1 MNEIIYQLSIISF
14 SERKEELS
22 TRSLRSPYKLEKDF
36 TTKGN
41 YRSVPLITKTPPQN
55 KARWI
60 QQCVIAGQ
68 DTVGF
73 ILGTELVWPEPSK
86 WGLQADMSGLVK
98 STCEKLCQARAPW
111 EGRTRLQTVRNE
123 ARTSSLVPATRPH
136 AENPHCAIRQE
147 EEAESKCTDW
157 RGRNKAALI
166 RQWQALPTQKI
177 MKYQKTSSR
186 N

>member
-1 MNEIIYQLSIISF
+1 M
-14 SERKEELS
+14 
-22 TRSLRSPYKLEKDF
+22 
-36 TTKGN
+36 
-41 YRSVPLITKTPPQN
+41 PLITKTPPQN

-166 RQWQALPTQKI
+166 RNDRHYLHRKSRSIKKRPLVTKSRAVPARPRVEREYTKVGGLPRYQQWVNAIWNLKN
-177 MKYQKTSSR
+177 K
-186 N
+186 